1 MKRIV
6 LSFLLFS
13 QFVLCQS
20 KSSDSLMDDFE
31 AGIVK
36 SYVNAL
42 DSFAT
47 VMPYIGGD
55 TESEWAADS
64 IHVMAG
70 RILDGG
76 MGYEES
82 MCRIYQ
88 IQDYLAYGMSYPV
101 AIFGLRNDSVI
112 ASYMLNVPGQTNDL
126 FEALA
131 QDGFNDLKSIRW
143 MGLNSLFNIQL
154 YGRLYDK
161 FMETMD
167 EKPIYETVDLSQ
179 YSYYTHLLEGPEL
192 EGRPQHDIQKMY
204 AALEGALFFN
214 TFSPLIL
221 TNAPSREYALSI
233 YDFIIEAADFFDANA
248 DPLYKENP
256 ELMSNSEYKSF
267 MIKATEYKTA
277 MLRILIHEI
286 NLREQNSDSRQS
298 QMTGYY

>member
-1 MKRIV
+1 
-6 LSFLLFS
+6 
-13 QFVLCQS
+13 
-20 KSSDSLMDDFE
+20 MDDFE
-31 AGIVK
+31 MDIIQ

-64 IHVMAG
+64 IHVMA
-70 RILDGG
+70 RSIKDGN
-76 MGYEES
+76 MSYYES

-88 IQDYLAYGMSYPV
+88 IQDYLAYGMSYPL
-101 AIFGLRNDSVI
+101 AIMGLRNDSVI
-112 ASYMLNVPGQTNDL
+112 AGYMLNVPSESNILVGTI
-126 FEALA
+126 A
-131 QDGFNDLKSIRW
+131 QDGFQDLHSIRW
-143 MGLNSLFNIQL
+143 MGLNSLYNIQL

-161 FMETMD
+161 FWETIH
-167 EKPIYETVDLSQ
+167 EKQIYGTVNLGQ
-179 YSYYTHLLEGPEL
+179 YSYCIRLLGNFEL

-286 NLREQNSDSRQS
+286 NLNEQNSDSR
-298 QMTGYY
+298 

>member
-1 MKRIV
+1 MKKIV
-6 LSFLLFS
+6 LSLLLFS

-64 IHVMAG
+64 IHVMA
-70 RILDGG
+70 RSIKDGN
-76 MGYEES
+76 MSYYES

-88 IQDYLAYGMSYPV
+88 IQDYLAYGMSYPL
-101 AIFGLRNDSVI
+101 AIMGLRNDSVI
-112 ASYMLNVPGQTNDL
+112 AGYMLNVPSESNILVG
-126 FEALA
+126 AIA
-131 QDGFNDLKSIRW
+131 QDGFQDLQSIRW

-161 FMETMD
+161 FWETIH
-167 EKPIYETVDLSQ
+167 EKQIYGTVNLGQ
-179 YSYYTHLLEGPEL
+179 CPYCIRLLENFVL
-192 EGRPQHDIQKMY
+192 EGRPQHDIQKMH

-221 TNAPSREYALSI
+221 ASAPSKEYASSI
-233 YDFIIEAADFFDANA
+233 YDFIIEAADFFDAHA
-248 DPLYKENP
+248 DPLYTENP
-256 ELMSNSEYKSF
+256 EPMSDSEYKAF
-267 MIKATEYKTA
+267 MIKATEYKTV
-277 MLRILIHEI
+277 MLRMLTQEI
-286 NLREQNSDSRQS
+286 NQHKQRH
-298 QMTGYY
+298 

>member
-1 MKRIV
+1 MKRYV
-6 LSFLLFS
+6 LSILLLS
-13 QFVLCQS
+13 QFCICYS
-20 KSSDSLMDDFE
+20 TPSDSLMEDFE
-31 AGIVK
+31 MDIIQ

-64 IHVMAG
+64 IHVMA
-70 RILDGG
+70 RSIKDGN
-76 MGYEES
+76 MSYYES

-88 IQDYLAYGMSYPV
+88 IQDYLAYGMSYPL
-101 AIFGLRNDSVI
+101 AIMGLRNDSVI
-112 ASYMLNVPGQTNDL
+112 AGYMLNVPSESNILVG
-126 FEALA
+126 AIA
-131 QDGFNDLKSIRW
+131 QDGFQDLQSIRW

-161 FMETMD
+161 FWETIH
-167 EKPIYETVDLSQ
+167 EKQIYGTVNLGQ
-179 YSYYTHLLEGPEL
+179 CPYCIRLLENFVL

-221 TNAPSREYALSI
+221 TNAPSREYVLSI

-256 ELMSNSEYKSF
+256 ELMSDSEYKSF

-286 NLREQNSDSRQS
+286 NLHEQNSDSRQS

>member
-1 MKRIV
+1 MKKIV
-6 LSFLLFS
+6 LSLLLFS

-70 RILDGG
+70 IILDGG

-88 IQDYLAYGMSYPV
+88 IQDYLAYGMSYPL
-101 AIFGLRNDSVI
+101 AIMGLRNDSVI
-112 ASYMLNVPGQTNDL
+112 AGYMLNVPSESNILVG
-126 FEALA
+126 AIA
-131 QDGFNDLKSIRW
+131 QDGFQDLQSIRW

-161 FMETMD
+161 FWETIH
-167 EKPIYETVDLSQ
+167 EKQIYGTVNLGQ
-179 YSYYTHLLEGPEL
+179 CPYCIRLLENFVL

-277 MLRILIHEI
+277 MLRILTQEI
-286 NLREQNSDSRQS
+286 NQHKQR
-298 QMTGYY
+298 Y

>member
-1 MKRIV
+1 MKKIV
-6 LSFLLFS
+6 LSLLLFS

-70 RILDGG
+70 IILDGG

-88 IQDYLAYGMSYPV
+88 IQDYLAYGMSYPL
-101 AIFGLRNDSVI
+101 AIMGLRNDSVI
-112 ASYMLNVPGQTNDL
+112 AGYMLNVPSESNILVG
-126 FEALA
+126 AIA
-131 QDGFNDLKSIRW
+131 QDGFQDLQSIRW

-161 FMETMD
+161 FWETIH
-167 EKPIYETVDLSQ
+167 EKQIYGTVNLGQ
-179 YSYYTHLLEGPEL
+179 CPYCIRLLENFVL
-192 EGRPQHDIQKMY
+192 EGRPQHDIQKMH

-221 TNAPSREYALSI
+221 ASAPSKEYASSI
-233 YDFIIEAADFFDANA
+233 YDFIIEAADFFDAHA
-248 DPLYKENP
+248 DPLYTENP
-256 ELMSNSEYKSF
+256 EPMSDSEYKAF
-267 MIKATEYKTA
+267 MIKATEYKTV
-277 MLRILIHEI
+277 MLRMLTQEI
-286 NLREQNSDSRQS
+286 NQHKQRH
-298 QMTGYY
+298 